1 MSEHLQL
8 QLRDLGD
15 QISKIESNHSRL
27 QAVAEE
33 SVLGRLRGA
42 TGLLRETVGERARR
56 DELAESSTDTIDRD
70 IAEVEKMLQQ
80 WLVAHGKKA

>member
-15 QISKIESNHSRL
+15 QISKIVSHHSRL

-33 SVLGRLRGA
+33 TALGRAREANGLSGDAPVNGA
-42 TGLLRETVGERARR
+42 QADAASRVEAVE
-56 DELAESSTDTIDRD
+56 RD
-70 IAEVEKMLQQ
+70 IAEVEKMLEQ
-80 WLVAHGKKA
+80 WLVAKGKNV